1 MADTEFR
8 VIDTGLHEGRYQIAF
23 DQALIDLH
31 RDGEIT
37 DTIRFLRFK
46 PCVLVGRHQLLQ
58 REVDLDHCRA
68 KSIDLVR
75 RITGGG
81 AIYLDPGQLGW
92 EIVLSRERHTLPS
105 LQDYTRFICEG
116 VAQGLSDAFAIDA
129 RFRPR
134 NDIEVGG
141 QKICGTGGFF
151 DGTTL
156 FFQGTVLIDA
166 DPARVMECLNVPVS
180 KLQKRGLRDAS
191 QRVTCLKEVMGG
203 NSPALGD
210 VQRAIMSGLSQAF
223 RSRLHV
229 ETPSD
234 KEQSLAHRLWL
245 EEIGTDEF
253 VFSLDNAAD
262 RSDCSATLSTP
273 GGIVTAIVRLE
284 GNPPARRISDVLLT
298 GDFFV
303 TPPRIVLDLEASL
316 RGVPAASAGEAVDR
330 FFESVKPDV
339 LSISS
344 REFKA
349 ALNAA
354 LRADNL

>member
-1 MADTEFR
+1 MVEKTFR
-8 VIDTGLHEGRYQIAF
+8 VIDTGLREGRYQIAF

-31 RDGEIT
+31 RDGKIP

-46 PCVLVGRHQLLQ
+46 PSALVGRHQLLQ
-58 REVDLDHCRA
+58 REVKVDHCRTHGVG
-68 KSIDLVR
+68 LVR

-81 AIYLDPGQLGW
+81 AIYLDPDQLGW
-92 EIVLSRERHTLPS
+92 EVVLSRERYALPS
-105 LQDYTRFICEG
+105 LQDYTRRICEA
-116 VAQGLSDAFAIDA
+116 VARGLSDKFAIDA

-134 NDIEVGG
+134 NDIEVEG

-151 DGTTL
+151 DGSTL

-166 DPARVMECLNVPVS
+166 DPEKVMACLNVPVS
-180 KLQKRGLRDAS
+180 KLQKRNLRDAS
-191 QRVTCLKEVMGG
+191 QRITSLKDLMGG
-203 NSPALGD
+203 VPPALPD
-210 VQRAIMSGLSQAF
+210 VQTAILDGLGEEFGLQF
-223 RSRLHV
+223 DV
-229 ETPSD
+229 EAPS
-234 KEQSLAHRLWL
+234 EREEALAHRLWR

-273 GGIVTAIVRLE
+273 GGILTAIVRLE
-284 GNPPARRISDVLLT
+284 GNPAVRRISDVLLT

-303 TPPRIVLDLEASL
+303 TPSRIVLDLEASL
-316 RGVPAASAGEAVDR
+316 RGIPAVSVGEAVDR
-330 FFESVKPDV
+330 FFASAKPEM

-344 REFKA
+344 AEFKT

-354 LRADNL
+354 LRAADS

>member
-1 MADTEFR
+1 MADTNFR
-8 VIDTGLHEGRYQIAF
+8 VIDTGLQDGRYQIAF

-31 RDGEIT
+31 RDGEIA

-58 REVDLDHCRA
+58 REVNLDHCRA
-68 KSIDLVR
+68 MGVGLVR

-92 EIVLSRERHTLPS
+92 EIVLSRERHRLPS
-105 LQDYTRFICEG
+105 LQDYTRSICEG
-116 VAQGLSDAFAIDA
+116 VAQGLSDKFGIDA
-129 RFRPR
+129 RFRLR

-141 QKICGTGGFF
+141 RKICGTGGFF
-151 DGTTL
+151 DGSTL

-166 DPARVMECLNVPVS
+166 DPAGVMACLNVPAP

-191 QRVTCLKEVMGG
+191 ERITCLKDLLDGV
-203 NSPALGD
+203 SPSQRD
-210 VQRAIMSGLSQAF
+210 VQQAILNGLGKAF
-223 RSRLHV
+223 GARFHV
-229 ETPSD
+229 EMLDD
-234 KEQSLAHRLWL
+234 KEAALAHRLWR

-253 VFSLDNAAD
+253 VFSLDNAAN

-273 GGIVTAIVRLE
+273 GGILTAIVRLE

-316 RGVPAASAGEAVDR
+316 RGIPVVSAGETVDC

-344 REFKA
+344 NEIKT

-354 LRADNL
+354 LRTASL